1 VLEAFWKANVG
12 LGDVLIAQNRFEE
25 AEVQL
30 EAARFGFEALLRRHL
45 RAFADQAAKLYAGSG
60 NECRRA
66 LELAR
71 ASVENRPNAVR
82 SGERVRSRRMPVR
95 PQPQATA
102 ARIGAGTDE
111 ANTPNQR

>member
-71 ASVENRPNAVR
+71 ERRKSSECRAVR
-82 SGERVRSRRMPVR
+82 RARAIAANAGETAAASDRGAYRSR
-95 PQPQATA
+95 
-102 ARIGAGTDE
+102 
-111 ANTPNQR
+111 N